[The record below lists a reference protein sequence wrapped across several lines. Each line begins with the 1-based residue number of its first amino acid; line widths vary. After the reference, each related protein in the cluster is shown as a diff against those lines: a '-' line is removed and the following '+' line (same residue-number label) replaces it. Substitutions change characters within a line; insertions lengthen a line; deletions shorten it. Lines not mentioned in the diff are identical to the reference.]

1 MEAVSYCVVYTTKPG
16 ERDAFVKE
24 IFDGGLLQ
32 AIRDMAGCETY
43 DYYVSEES
51 DNRLMLMESWASDAH
66 RAAHLEAPYM
76 ESLAALIEKYV
87 IDIEHID

>member
-16 ERDAFVKE
+16 ERDA
-24 IFDGGLLQ
+24 
-32 AIRDMAGCETY
+32 CETY

-76 ESLAALIEKYV
+76 EALAALIEKYV